1 MNVIMKSV
9 VLVLVLV
16 GFASVSMSSC
26 SVPDD
31 MSGNAHVPEAHVF
44 RIPSSSTV
52 LFSSDHTRQKDDLS
66 GHREVQERWNKDFLR
81 HLE

>member
-1 MNVIMKSV
+1 MKSV

-16 GFASVSMSSC
+16 GFVSVSMSSC

-31 MSGNAHVPEAHVF
+31 MSGNAHVPEAPVF

-52 LFSSDHTRQKDDLS
+52 LFSSDHTSQKEDLT

>member
-1 MNVIMKSV
+1 MKSV

-16 GFASVSMSSC
+16 GFVSVSMSSC

-31 MSGNAHVPEAHVF
+31 MSGNAHVPEAPVF

-52 LFSSDHTRQKDDLS
+52 LFSSDHTRQKEDLT

>member
-1 MNVIMKSV
+1 MKSV
-9 VLVLVLV
+9 VLVLVMV
-16 GFASVSMSSC
+16 GFVSVSMSSC

-31 MSGNAHVPEAHVF
+31 MSGNAHVPEAPVF

-52 LFSSDHTRQKDDLS
+52 LFSSDHTRQKEDLT

>member
-1 MNVIMKSV
+1 MKSV
-9 VLVLVLV
+9 VLVIVLV
-16 GFASVSMSSC
+16 GFVSVSMSSC

-31 MSGNAHVPEAHVF
+31 MSGNAHVPEAPVF

-52 LFSSDHTRQKDDLS
+52 LFSSDHTRQKEDLT